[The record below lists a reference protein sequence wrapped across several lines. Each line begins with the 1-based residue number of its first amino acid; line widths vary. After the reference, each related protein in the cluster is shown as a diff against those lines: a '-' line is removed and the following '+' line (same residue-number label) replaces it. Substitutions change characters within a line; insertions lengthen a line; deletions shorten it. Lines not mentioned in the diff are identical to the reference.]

1 MQRFGGFALVLALA
15 GGTVPPLVMAQG
27 TETSAVRDTLILS
40 DTAASAPADT
50 TANTA
55 PDSIAADTTGTD
67 TTATDTTVADTTGA
81 AEAAASAS
89 VAAPTEEA
97 AKKTLAISGFVTGSY
112 TYSNGHTGSAIVGRF
127 YDRLHN
133 QSVFNAAKVVLDLAP
148 ATDKL
153 DAGFRADF
161 LFGQNAAVTK
171 SLGLNLG
178 DNADL
183 IQGYAVLNLPL
194 RGEGT
199 YVQVKVGKL
208 ATLMGFEVIEDVVNP
223 NLSVANQF
231 VYLENFTNTGLR
243 VDVKPSAVVDF
254 QLAVF
259 NGWDVV
265 EDNNTRKSFMGRV
278 GLAATPTTTVG
289 LLGYVGPEQT
299 DATTNRLGAEV
310 LVSQKLAGG
319 RAALYLQGDYG
330 QDEDLV
336 GPDENATWWG
346 VGLWGT
352 YDVTP
357 VVGIGLRGDY
367 IDDQNGART
376 SGVLG
381 FPANTRHQFGSA
393 TATLTIKVF
402 PGALVR
408 PELRYDR
415 SNLAVYGEEDPS
427 KNQLSFGLGAS
438 YIF

>member
-15 GGTVPPLVMAQG
+15 GGWTAPPLVRAQG
-27 TETSAVRDTLILS
+27 TETGAVPP
-40 DTAASAPADT
+40 DTATIQPADTVAPATDSATVAADSAPARPADT
-50 TANTA
+50 TAANDSTA
-55 PDSIAADTTGTD
+55 VNDS
-67 TTATDTTVADTTGA
+67 
-81 AEAAASAS
+81 S
-89 VAAPTEEA
+89 VANDSTPESAPAEEA
-97 AKKTLAISGFVTGSY
+97 VKKTLAISGYVTGSY
-112 TYSNGHTGSAIVGRF
+112 TYSTGNVGSGIVGRF

-133 QSVFNAAKVVLDLAP
+133 QSVFNAAKVAFDLAP

-194 RGEGT
+194 SGEGK
-199 YVQVKVGKL
+199 YVQFRVGKM
-208 ATLMGFEVIEDVVNP
+208 ATLMGLEVIEDVVNP

-243 VDVKPSAVVDF
+243 VDVKPGAAIDF

-278 GLAATPTTTVG
+278 GIAATPTTTVG
-289 LLGYVGPEQT
+289 LLGYFGPEQT
-299 DATTNRLGAEV
+299 GVTTNRYGAEV
-310 LVSQKLAGG
+310 LLSQKVAGG
-319 RAALYLQGDYG
+319 RGAVYLQADYG

-336 GPDENATWWG
+336 VEGDNATWWG
-346 VGLWGT
+346 AGLWGT
-352 YDVTP
+352 YDVHP
-357 VVGIGLRGDY
+357 SFGVALRGDY
-367 IDDQNGART
+367 VDDRDGARS
-376 SGVLG
+376 SGILG
-381 FPANTRHQFGSA
+381 FPANTRHRFGSV
-393 TATLTIKVF
+393 TATLNIKAF
-402 PGALVR
+402 PGALIR
-408 PELRYDR
+408 PEIRYDR
-415 SNLAVYGEEDPS
+415 SNLPVYNDADPS
-427 KNQLSFGLGAS
+427 QNQVSFGLGAS

>member
-15 GGTVPPLVMAQG
+15 GGTAPPLVMAQG
-27 TETSAVRDTLILS
+27 T
-40 DTAASAPADT
+40 DTAARDTTTLPDTVEAPPTDSAAAPAEPAPDT
-50 TANTA
+50 TAA
-55 PDSIAADTTGTD
+55 GTEPP
-67 TTATDTTVADTTGA
+67 AT
-81 AEAAASAS
+81 AS
-89 VAAPTEEA
+89 VAAPAEDA
-97 AKKTLAISGFVTGSY
+97 ARKTLAISGFVTGSY

-148 ATDKL
+148 VTDKL

-194 RGEGT
+194 KGEGT
-199 YVQVKVGKL
+199 YVQFRVGKM

-231 VYLENFTNTGLR
+231 IYLENFTNTGLR
-243 VDVKPSAVVDF
+243 VDVKPSAALDF

-278 GLAATPTTTVG
+278 GIAATPTTTVG
-289 LLGYVGPEQT
+289 LLGFFGPEQT
-299 DATTNRLGAEV
+299 DATTNRFGGEV

-336 GPDENATWWG
+336 GPGENAKWWG
-346 VGLWGT
+346 LGLWGT
-352 YDVTP
+352 YDITP
-357 VVGIGLRGDY
+357 VVGLGLRGDY
-367 IDDQNGART
+367 IDDKNGART

-381 FPANTRHQFGSA
+381 FPANTQHKFGSA
-393 TATLTIKVF
+393 TATLNIRVF

-408 PELRYDR
+408 PEFRYDR
-415 SNLAVYGEEDPS
+415 SNLEVYGDEDPS
-427 KNQLSFGLGAS
+427 KNQVSFGLGAS

>member
-1 MQRFGGFALVLALA
+1 MRRFGGFALVLALA
-15 GGTVPPLVMAQG
+15 GGWTAPRLASAQASETGALVADINAADAEATAAADADSAVMAAPDS
-27 TETSAVRDTLILS
+27 TASAVATPDST
-40 DTAASAPADT
+40 TAPAD
-50 TANTA
+50 
-55 PDSIAADTTGTD
+55 S
-67 TTATDTTVADTTGA
+67 
-81 AEAAASAS
+81 AAA
-89 VAAPTEEA
+89 VEELPR
-97 AKKTLAISGFVTGSY
+97 KTLAISGYVTGSY
-112 TYSNGHTGSAIVGRF
+112 TYSSGNVGSGIVGRF

-133 QSVFNAAKVVLDLAP
+133 QSVLNAAKVVLDLAP

-194 RGEGT
+194 SGEGKF
-199 YVQVKVGKL
+199 VQFRVGKM
-208 ATLMGFEVIEDVVNP
+208 ATLMGLEVIEDVANP

-278 GLAATPTTTVG
+278 GIAPTPTTTVG
-289 LLGYVGPEQT
+289 LLGFFGPEQT
-299 DATTNRLGAEV
+299 AATTNRYGAQV
-310 LVSQKLAGG
+310 LLSQKLAGG
-319 RAALYLQGDYG
+319 RSAVYLQGDYG
-330 QDEDLV
+330 QDEDLI
-336 GPDENATWWG
+336 GPDENAKWWG
-346 VGLWGT
+346 VGLWAT

-357 VVGIGLRGDY
+357 VVGVALRGDY
-367 IDDQNGART
+367 VDDRDGART
-376 SGVLG
+376 SGVFG
-381 FPANTRHQFGSA
+381 FPANTRHKFGSA
-393 TATLTIKVF
+393 TATLNIKAF
-402 PGALVR
+402 PGALIR

-415 SNLAVYGEEDPS
+415 SNLAVYDETDPS
-427 KNQLSFGLGAS
+427 ESQFSFGLGAS
-438 YIF
+438 YVF

>member
-15 GGTVPPLVMAQG
+15 GGTAPPLVMAQG
-27 TETSAVRDTLILS
+27 T
-40 DTAASAPADT
+40 DTAARDTTTLPDTVEAPPTDSAAAPAEP
-50 TANTA
+50 A
-55 PDSIAADTTGTD
+55 PD
-67 TTATDTTVADTTGA
+67 TTATSTEPA
-81 AEAAASAS
+81 ATAS
-89 VAAPTEEA
+89 VAAPAEDA
-97 AKKTLAISGFVTGSY
+97 ARKTLAISGFVTGSY

-148 ATDKL
+148 VTDKL

-194 RGEGT
+194 KGEGT
-199 YVQVKVGKL
+199 YIQFRVGKM

-231 VYLENFTNTGLR
+231 IYLENFTNTGLR
-243 VDVKPSAVVDF
+243 VDVKPSAALDF

-278 GLAATPTTTVG
+278 GIAATPTTTVG
-289 LLGYVGPEQT
+289 LLGFFGPEQT
-299 DATTNRLGAEV
+299 DATTNRFGGEV

-336 GPDENATWWG
+336 GPGENAKWWG
-346 VGLWGT
+346 LGLWGT
-352 YDVTP
+352 YDITP
-357 VVGIGLRGDY
+357 VVGLGLRGDY
-367 IDDQNGART
+367 IDDKNGART

-381 FPANTRHQFGSA
+381 FPANTQHKFGSA
-393 TATLTIKVF
+393 TATLNIRVF

-408 PELRYDR
+408 PEFRYDR
-415 SNLAVYGEEDPS
+415 SNLEVYGDEDPS
-427 KNQLSFGLGAS
+427 KNQVSFGLGAS

>member
-15 GGTVPPLVMAQG
+15 GGTAPPLVMAQG
-27 TETSAVRDTLILS
+27 TETARATVTVP
-40 DTAASAPADT
+40 DTAEVPPADT
-50 TANTA
+50 TVPSDSA
-55 PDSIAADTTGTD
+55 P
-67 TTATDTTVADTTGA
+67 TVADTADSPA
-81 AEAAASAS
+81 ADSAADPAAAAKAPPT
-89 VAAPTEEA
+89 VAAPAEEA
-97 AKKTLAISGFVTGSY
+97 ARKTLAISGFVTGSY

-133 QSVFNAAKVVLDLAP
+133 QSVFNAAKVALDLAP
-148 ATDKL
+148 ATNKL

-194 RGEGT
+194 AGEGK
-199 YVQVKVGKL
+199 YVQFRVGKM

-243 VDVKPSAVVDF
+243 VDVKPSAAIDF

-278 GLAATPTTTVG
+278 GIAATPTTTLG
-289 LLGYVGPEQT
+289 LLGFFGPEQT
-299 DATTNRLGAEV
+299 DATTNRYGAEV
-310 LVSQKLAGG
+310 LLSQKLAGG

-336 GPDENATWWG
+336 GPAENATWWG

-357 VVGIGLRGDY
+357 VVGFGLRGDY
-367 IDDQNGART
+367 IDDRDGART

-381 FPANTRHQFGSA
+381 FPANTRHQFGSV
-393 TATLTIKVF
+393 TGTLNIRVF

-408 PELRYDR
+408 PEFRYDR
-415 SNLAVYGEEDPS
+415 SNLEVYGEDEPS
-427 KNQLSFGLGAS
+427 KNQVSFSLGAS